1 MVVSRLCYSVGV
13 RPAWGWLPG
22 VLRPVLEVPPFVV
35 VAAVQ
40 VVPVAVP
47 LEPAGPAGRPH
58 VEGDTHDV
66 GGFLGREH
74 PAAGG
79 RDRAGAADLRGEQPV
94 LLGGVPV
101 AGGEADQL
109 AVPPERLGAGG
120 GERGPRGM

>member
-47 LEPAGPAGRPH
+47 LEPAGPTGRAERGQRQQAAGDQLGDEGTQPH
-58 VEGDTHDV
+58 GTGLGFDHGAHCRQRMRAPDPRHVMRMPQPGHGPARTRWGEGDV
-66 GGFLGREH
+66 
-74 PAAGG
+74 
-79 RDRAGAADLRGEQPV
+79 
-94 LLGGVPV
+94 
-101 AGGEADQL
+101 
-109 AVPPERLGAGG
+109 
-120 GERGPRGM
+120 